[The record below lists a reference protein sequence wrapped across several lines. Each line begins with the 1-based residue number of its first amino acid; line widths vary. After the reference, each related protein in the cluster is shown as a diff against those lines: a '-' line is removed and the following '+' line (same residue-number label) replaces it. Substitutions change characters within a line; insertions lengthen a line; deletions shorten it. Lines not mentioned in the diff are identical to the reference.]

1 MDDSS
6 PVSYVH
12 GVFLGRITGVGCHFL
27 LEIFPSQGSNL
38 SLLHWQADSLALSH
52 QRRLGIGILSEMEQD
67 QYSVLRTVVDNCS
80 ELFTSWKR
88 GTVLLFWGLLRRNGL
103 SQSIWRGLNDGE
115 KESESE
121 ITQSCLTLCNPMDCS
136 LPGFSVHGIFQAR
149 VLEWAAIS
157 FSRGS
162 SWPRDQTQVSCL
174 AGRHF
179 ILWATREAQMMVVNP
194 KGINL
199 EYSLVGLL
207 VVCYYTY

>member
-6 PVSYVH
+6 PESYVH

-27 LEIFPSQGSNL
+27 LEIFPTQGSNL

-103 SQSIWRGLNDGE
+103 SQSIWQGLNDGE

-121 ITQSCLTLCNPMDCS
+121 IAQSCPTLCSPMDCS

-149 VLEWAAIS
+149 VLEWVAIS

-162 SWPRDQTQVSCL
+162 SWPRSPALQAD
-174 AGRHF
+174 
-179 ILWATREAQMMVVNP
+179 ILPSEPPGEHKW
-194 KGINL
+194 L
-199 EYSLVGLL
+199 
-207 VVCYYTY
+207 